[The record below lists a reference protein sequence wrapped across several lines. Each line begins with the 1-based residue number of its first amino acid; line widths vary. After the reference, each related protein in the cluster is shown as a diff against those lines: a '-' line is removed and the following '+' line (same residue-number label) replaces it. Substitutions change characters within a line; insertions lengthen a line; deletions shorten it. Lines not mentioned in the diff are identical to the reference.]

1 MARTIELIKKE
12 MTDAFMANETLA
24 KAYGFNEGDSF
35 ADKFSKVSIES
46 VLMYIVASSIWV
58 LEKLFDAHQS
68 EVLSIISSMKPHTL
82 RWYVNKVKAYRA
94 GQALVDGTDGYND
107 EGLSDE
113 DIERMR
119 VVKYAA
125 ATESEATV
133 YIKVAT
139 EKSGQKQPLN
149 LEELAGLK
157 SYIAEVKDAGVM
169 VSIINE
175 VASRLKL
182 QLDVYYNPMVLSS
195 NGQHLANGTTPVK
208 DSIEG
213 YINNLPFN
221 GEYRNQALIDA
232 LQKTEGVV
240 IAELISAEESYD
252 GVTYNPINAKTI
264 PYSGYYAYNDSDVQ
278 INYIPYENN

>member
-24 KAYGFNEGDSF
+24 KAYGFNEDDSF

-68 EVLSIISSMKPHTL
+68 EVLSIISSMKPQTL

-149 LEELAGLK
+149 QEELAGLE

-240 IAELISAEESYD
+240 IAELIFAEESYD
-252 GVTYNPINAKTI
+252 GVTYNPINAKAI